1 MLTRT
6 YRLADRLGVV
16 CIKIADVL
24 ASTLQSGISTIVL
37 AGWRALR
44 AVVAALLTLVAG
56 LIVVVWRLGQGLFR
70 LAWAIIRRLAIVI
83 RIAIAGIASLLSGAS
98 RRAART
104 VKQAHS
110 NPAVRRAAVQAEI
123 ETTVF
128 EDPLRKQNRVLSV
141 LAVLLLAALLVVIV
155 AATGQA
161 QTGPLPAA
169 PVVGLADA
177 ALGLPPATPA
187 IAQLPTVV
195 PTATPIPAVLQAR
208 GSLAYTVRE
217 NGHDDIWA
225 LNVGE
230 RASVRLVSSAE
241 DDRDPAWSP
250 DGQRLAYASRQDGNW
265 EIYALDVT
273 SGQSTRL
280 TYDLSYQGGPSWSPD
295 GAWLV
300 YESYQGN
307 NLDLYVM
314 RADGSDVR
322 RLTEH
327 PEPDFSPAWSPD
339 GRRIA
344 FVSWR
349 DGNQDIYIFSL
360 NDPRDAAVVNL
371 TNTPTRHEERPV
383 WSPDGKLLAFSAVD
397 QGVEK
402 VFVKP
407 ADDPDAPAQVL
418 GRGRTPTWSPDG
430 TSLIAAVDSL
440 EGTQFVAFPFAEAGV
455 TTLVVPVN
463 SHATAPD
470 WSAVPL
476 SRTLVSTGGVGP
488 AVTGP
493 LYVEQETRFDSDPP
507 YKLQSL
513 IGVSARVAALSDRV
527 NDSFNALRER
537 TLTLVG
543 WDFLGQLEDAFWPL
557 DRLPQPGEERRSWHM
572 TGRAFAIN
580 RNAIVGFPP
589 PIEIVREDL
598 GTDTFWRVFVRVA
611 EDQQNGQLGEPLRS
625 MPWDFLSRNQGD
637 VEAYN
642 QGGRL
647 RATMPTG
654 YYVDFTQ
661 LAQDYGWER
670 VPATSDWRGNYNGTN
685 FWLFR
690 KHDGLTWLEAMRE
703 IYTEGQLGGFA
714 QPPAPPPTSAINPST
729 PVFLPTAVVTAMSP
743 DQQPQSLPT
752 LPPPAETGGGS

>member
-1 MLTRT
+1 MLVRT
-6 YRLADRLGVV
+6 YRLADRLGVAF
-16 CIKIADVL
+16 IKIADVL
-24 ASTLQSGISTIVL
+24 AGTLQSGVSVVVL
-37 AGWRALR
+37 
-44 AVVAALLTLVAG
+44 
-56 LIVVVWRLGQGLFR
+56 VVWRVLKAVAGALLALVVGLVVVLWR
-70 LAWAIIRRLAIVI
+70 LIRGLARLVWAVIRRLGIVI
-83 RIAIAGIASLLSGAS
+83 RAVIGLLWGAS
-98 RRAART
+98 RSLSQARSNAMARRAAR
-104 VKQAHS
+104 
-110 NPAVRRAAVQAEI
+110 AEI
-123 ETTVF
+123 EAGVV
-128 EDPLRKQNRVLSV
+128 EDPLRRQNRTLSMLAV
-141 LAVLLLAALLVVIV
+141 MLLAVLVVVVV
-155 AATGQA
+155 AATGQP

-169 PVVGLADA
+169 PAA
-177 ALGLPPATPA
+177 ALAAGTLSAPQATLVV
-187 IAQLPTVV
+187 AQLPTVV

-217 NGHDDIWA
+217 NGRDDIWV

-230 RASVRLVSSAE
+230 RVPVRLVSSAE

-250 DGQRLAYASRQDGNW
+250 DGRRLAYASRQDGNW
-265 EIYALDVT
+265 EIYVLDVA
-273 SGQSTRL
+273 SGESTRM

-300 YESYQGN
+300 YESYQGS
-307 NLDLYVM
+307 NLDIYVM

-360 NDPRDAAVVNL
+360 DDPRDAAVKNL
-371 TNTPTRHEERPV
+371 TNTPGRHEGRPV
-383 WSPDGKLLAFSAVD
+383 WSPDGRLLAFSAVD
-397 QGVEK
+397 QGIEK

-407 ADDPDAPAQVL
+407 ADDPNVPAQAL
-418 GRGRTPTWSPDG
+418 GRGRTPAWSPDG
-430 TSLIAAVDSL
+430 NSIIAAVDSL
-440 EGTQFVAFPFAEAGV
+440 EGTQFVAFPFADAGV
-455 TTLVVPVN
+455 TTLVVPVFGRA
-463 SHATAPD
+463 SAPD

-476 SRTLVSTGGVGP
+476 PQALVSAGGVGP
-488 AVTGP
+488 AVTAP
-493 LYVEQETRFDSDPP
+493 LYVEQETRFDGDPP

-513 IGVSARVAALSDRV
+513 IGVDTRVAALSDRV

-537 TLTLVG
+537 TLALVG

-557 DRLPQPGEERRSWHM
+557 DRLPQPGEERRNWHM
-572 TGRAFAIN
+572 TGRAFALN

-598 GTDTFWRVFVRVA
+598 GTDTLWRVFVRVA
-611 EDQQNGQLGEPLRS
+611 EDQQSGQLGEPLRS

-647 RATMPTG
+647 RAAMPTG

-670 VPATSDWRGNYNGTN
+670 VPAAPDWRGNYNGTN
-685 FWLFR
+685 FWVFQKR
-690 KHDGLTWLEAMRE
+690 GGLTWLEAMRE

-714 QPPAPPPTSAINPST
+714 QPPAPPPTSAVNPST
-729 PVFLPTAVVTAMSP
+729 PAFLPTAVTVTPTGQGA
-743 DQQPQSLPT
+743 QAVPT
-752 LPPPAETGGGS
+752 LPPPPVETGGDG